1 MQNTANEPLA
11 RTLAQQG
18 IGLRRQRS
26 PLTRFLHFLRTKPLG
41 TTGLVILVFFGFIAV
56 FGNGLA
62 PFPPTEIHREARLIA
77 PSGEYWLG
85 TDILGRDILSRILV
99 GARLSIMVGVVVVS
113 LGFALGTTLGI
124 TSAYF
129 GGKYDLYLQRMVDA
143 LNSFPTLILAIA
155 IMAVA
160 GQSIINVIVALTI
173 TLVPRTTRIMRSQA
187 LSVKETMY
195 VESARAMGA
204 SHIRILLQHITPN
217 CMATGIIIATVNIGG
232 IILAESSLSFLGV
245 GAGDDVIS
253 WGAMLSGNQQR
264 YFATAPWIGIFPG
277 LALTLVVFGFN
288 VLGDALRDVLD
299 PRLRRG

>member
-1 MQNTANEPLA
+1 MQNAANEPLA

-26 PLTRFLHFLRTKPLG
+26 PLIRFWNFLRTKPLG
-41 TTGLVILVFFGFIAV
+41 ATGLVILVFFGFIAL
-56 FGNGLA
+56 FGDRLA
-62 PFPPTEIHREARLIA
+62 PFPPAEIHREARLIG
-77 PSGEYWLG
+77 PGGQYWLG
-85 TDILGRDILSRILV
+85 TDILGRDIFSRILV

-113 LGFALGTTLGI
+113 LAFTIGTAFGI

-129 GGKYDLYLQRMVDA
+129 GGKYDLYLQRVVDA
-143 LNSFPTLILAIA
+143 MSSFPTLILAIA

-160 GQSIINVIVALTI
+160 GQSIVNVIIALTI
-173 TLVPRTTRIMRSQA
+173 TSAPRTVRIMRSQA
-187 LSVKETMY
+187 LSVKQQMY
-195 VESARAMGA
+195 VESARALGA
-204 SHIRILLQHITPN
+204 SHLRILLQHITPN
-217 CMATGIIIATVNIGG
+217 CMATGIIMVTVNVGG

-245 GAGDDVIS
+245 GAGDDIIS

-277 LALTLVVFGFN
+277 VALTLVVFGFN